1 MGAFDTVVNTMYP
14 SLIILADARVTHAH
28 NELLQVAV
36 DLGIPGLVGYVA
48 LLTTFALTAWRA

>member
-28 NELLQVAV
+28 NELLQVKDFQKFGKV
-36 DLGIPGLVGYVA
+36 S
-48 LLTTFALTAWRA
+48 